1 MSSRLIATQIIEQ
14 VIESKFTLTYALR
27 NNESFKQ
34 AGNDKALIQEIC
46 YGTFRWYIQLE
57 HILNLLLEKRIK
69 KKDSR
74 LKYLIIVGLY
84 QLRFMRIP
92 PHAVVS
98 ETVNT
103 CKKIKMEWAKGLV
116 NAILRRYIREPNIF
130 NPDVNQDSNFKT
142 AHPDW
147 ITEQLRLDWPEEWES
162 ILEANNQHPPMYL
175 RINQLHQSR
184 EQYLIKMKQ
193 AGIAGQI
200 TPYSEQGILLEK
212 PIDVDQLPGF
222 DKGDVSVQELAAQL
236 SVELLDLKPEQTVLD
251 ACAAPG
257 GKSSHILESQP
268 KLKSLTVIE
277 KDPSRAK
284 RLSETLTRLDLHA
297 ITKVADINDIDGWW
311 DNDFFD
317 RILLDAPCS
326 ATGVIRRHP
335 DIKILRTPEEVK
347 AIRTLQLQLLETL
360 WQTLKQ
366 KGLLVYV
373 TCSILKQE
381 NSELIKQFIDNNK
394 DCVLKPI
401 ESKWGK
407 DTGYGRQILT
417 GQYNMDGFFYTCLE
431 KI

>member
-14 VIESKFTLTYALR
+14 VFASKSTLTYALR

-57 HILNLLLEKRIK
+57 YILNQLLEKRIK

-74 LKYLIIVGLY
+74 LKYLMIVGLY

-92 PHAVVS
+92 SHAVVS

-116 NAILRRYIREPNIF
+116 NAILRRYIRETDIF
-130 NPDVNQDSNFKT
+130 NPDINNDDSLE
-142 AHPDW
+142 ASHPKW
-147 ITEQLRLDWPEEWES
+147 IIEQLRLDWPEEWKS
-162 ILEANNQHPPMYL
+162 ILEASNQHPPMYL
-175 RINQLHQSR
+175 RINQRHQSR

-193 AGIAGQI
+193 VGIAGQI
-200 TPYSEQGILLEK
+200 TPYSKQGILLEK

-236 SVELLDLKPEQTVLD
+236 SVDLLDLKPEQTVLD

-257 GKSSHILESQP
+257 GKSSHILESQT
-268 KLKSLTVIE
+268 KIKSLTVIE
-277 KDPSRAK
+277 KDPGRAK
-284 RLSETLTRLDLHA
+284 RLSETLMRLGLHA
-297 ITKVADINDIDGWW
+297 ITKVSDINDIDHWW
-311 DNDFFD
+311 DKEPFD

-347 AIRTLQLQLLETL
+347 TIRTLQMQLLDTL
-360 WQTLKQ
+360 WKTLKP

-373 TCSILKQE
+373 TCSIFKQE
-381 NSELIKQFIDNNK
+381 NSELIKLFTDNNN

-401 ESKWGK
+401 DAEWGK
-407 DTGYGRQILT
+407 DTGYGKQILT
-417 GQYNMDGFFYTCLE
+417 GQNNMDGFFYACLE